1 MILAITADK
10 ILSVFSTQYMLSAFD
25 LKKKKEVETTLFV
38 LRANT
43 VA

>member
-25 LKKKKEVETTLFV
+25 LKKKKKKK
-38 LRANT
+38 
-43 VA
+43 